1 MNRSQNNSPRVVGS
15 KFVYISCLLVVL
27 GTSCL
32 YAQDKAVYRTRQLEK
47 IGRMLETRG
56 IESTVPGIR
65 DASAICSG
73 KSIQVETGFGGLV
86 SRIHFVLF
94 DTLVMTEYP
103 HPVYYFAERY
113 LLQLVL
119 MDDRAGIVRLLGDN
133 KVQLWL
139 NEQPFEKSPL
149 SVASF
154 VSAIQP
160 DRDFFFTV
168 DSAGYRVGWK
178 TRVGTLQMAFPK
190 QYELIIG
197 KDKIEVEDDFQK
209 ELFLFLPD
217 APLAESISPAE
228 LELVQGSGYYRRE
241 GVQYMIPGLNTDRYY
256 HVSADGSVSLFF
268 DKNNPEVTLANL
280 FLDGDRIDQEVMMSA
295 EHRRYGK
302 RRDQL
307 EVSVRQFVAFCKSE
321 KCVPYFGV
329 EESDKEKIAG
339 TVIMVNSDLGYNHVL
354 YYACDRQK
362 FIQGDL
368 ALKVW
373 LYTYVPTH
381 NIQNLFEEYKPKA
394 KKINY

>member
-1 MNRSQNNSPRVVGS
+1 MDR
-15 KFVYISCLLVVL
+15 KIIYISCLLVIL
-27 GTSCL
+27 GMNCL
-32 YAQDKAVYRTRQLEK
+32 YAQDKTVYQTRQLEK
-47 IGRMLETRG
+47 IGCMLETHG
-56 IESTVPGIR
+56 ITSTVPGIY
-65 DASAICSG
+65 DASAICAG
-73 KSIQVETGFGGLV
+73 KNIQVETGFGGLV

-119 MDDRAGIVRLLGDN
+119 MNNQAEIVRLLGDD
-133 KVQLWL
+133 KVNLWL

-149 SVASF
+149 SIASF

-160 DRDFFFTV
+160 NTDFLFTS
-168 DSAGYRVGWK
+168 DSAGYKVGWN
-178 TRVGTLQMAFPK
+178 TRVGTLLMTFPK

-209 ELFLFLPD
+209 ELFLFLPETS
-217 APLAESISPAE
+217 LSENISPAE
-228 LELVQGSGYYRRE
+228 LELVPGGGYYRRK
-241 GVQYMIPGLNTDRYY
+241 GVQYMIPTLNTDRYY
-256 HVSADGSVSLFF
+256 GVSADSTVSLLF
-268 DKNNPEVTLANL
+268 DENHPELSLANL
-280 FLDGDRIDQEVMMSA
+280 FLEGDRMDREVMMSA

-307 EVSVRQFVAFCKSE
+307 EIPVRQFVAFCKKE
-321 KCVPYFGV
+321 KCDPYFGV
-329 EESDKEKIAG
+329 EKADKEKVAG

-354 YYACDRQK
+354 YYECDRQK
-362 FIQGDL
+362 FAHGDL
-368 ALKVW
+368 VLKAW

-381 NIQNLFEEYKPKA
+381 NIQNLFEEYRPKA